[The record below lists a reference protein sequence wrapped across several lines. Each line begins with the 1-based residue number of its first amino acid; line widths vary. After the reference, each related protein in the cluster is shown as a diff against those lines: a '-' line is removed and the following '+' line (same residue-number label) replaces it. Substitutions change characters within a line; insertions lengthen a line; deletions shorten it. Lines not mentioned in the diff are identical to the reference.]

1 MESTVTANADE
12 LVIVRTFAA
21 PPALVFAAWTDP
33 RQLSRWIGPHGF
45 SARNERLE
53 LRPGGAWHATLR
65 APDGSEH
72 RIRGIYR
79 EIEAPRRLVFSHAW
93 EDGEGRLSPQTLVTV
108 TFAEDGPGRTR
119 MHFRQTGFATPEA
132 RDAHDEGWSASFER
146 LTGALAGAAA

>member
-1 MESTVTANADE
+1 MMESTVTANADE

-45 SARNERLE
+45 SVRNERLE
-53 LRPGGAWHATLR
+53 LRPGGAWHATLL

-93 EDGEGRLSPQTLVTV
+93 EDGECRLSPQTL
-108 TFAEDGPGRTR
+108 
-119 MHFRQTGFATPEA
+119 
-132 RDAHDEGWSASFER
+132 
-146 LTGALAGAAA
+146 